1 MSEFEKQDRE
11 LIQMVGENHR
21 RSGMTKV
28 VGYIVPADQARRF
41 AAYEAAKKRETGVSG
56 LLLPVLGLLATIV
69 ITILAFV

>member
-1 MSEFEKQDRE
+1 MSEFDRQDLE
-11 LIQMVGENHR
+11 LMQMVGENHR
-21 RSGMTKV
+21 RSSMTKV

>member
-28 VGYIVPADQARRF
+28 VGYIVPADQAQRF
-41 AAYEAAKKRETGVSG
+41 AAYEATKKRETGVSG

>member
-21 RSGMTKV
+21 RSSMTKV
-28 VGYIVPADQARRF
+28 VGYIVPADQAQRF

-56 LLLPVLGLLATIV
+56 LLFPVLGLLVTIV

>member
-21 RSGMTKV
+21 RSSMTKV
-28 VGYIVPADQARRF
+28 VGYIVPADQAQRF

-56 LLLPVLGLLATIV
+56 LLFPALGLLATIV

>member
-1 MSEFEKQDRE
+1 MSEFDRQDLE
-11 LIQMVGENHR
+11 LMQMVGENHR
-21 RSGMTKV
+21 RSSMTKV

-56 LLLPVLGLLATIV
+56 LLFPALGLLATIV